1 MLVRNVCDELRGGI
15 ITRGENI
22 THGDIITR
30 DENITHGGNITQPVA
45 IHIGE
50 IITHQHLTSSIHNG
64 PHLSVRPAPNIN
76 YIMETYK
83 KRFLSLFSFSR
94 SRRLRRCWRFRRRG
108 SFRSCRCRRSFWR
121 RRCFRRR
128 RFLGRRGLCVGGSG

>member
-1 MLVRNVCDELRGGI
+1 MLVKNVCDELRGGI
-15 ITRGENI
+15 I

-50 IITHQHLTSSIHNG
+50 IITHQHLTPSIHNG

-83 KRFLSLFSFSR
+83 K
-94 SRRLRRCWRFRRRG
+94 G
-108 SFRSCRCRRSFWR
+108 P
-121 RRCFRRR
+121 
-128 RFLGRRGLCVGGSG
+128 